1 MNWLIGRRGVKGWGL
16 ALDSLRVAQVE
27 CVVGSQSGVAQTV
40 SMNEEDEDEAG
51 QRKDKKWNTKR
62 GV

>member
-1 MNWLIGRRGVKGWGL
+1 MNWLIGRRGVKGRGL
-16 ALDSLRVAQVE
+16 ALDRLRAAQVE
-27 CVVGSQSGVAQTV
+27 CVVGSQSGAAQTV

>member
-1 MNWLIGRRGVKGWGL
+1 MKGRGL
-16 ALDSLRVAQVE
+16 ALDRLRAAQVE
-27 CVVGSQSGVAQTV
+27 CVVGSQSGAAQTV

-62 GV
+62 GL